1 MGVRAME
8 DAVRQEPYP
17 GDPQTPGKPAWG
29 AEADGAEGLLPSG
42 VTAYTGAEVSSS
54 TSGREDD
61 GYGESGG
68 GGGRRRQSA
77 KSDPAGGGFDTKP
90 SQDYV
95 KEYTSPGGA
104 KWSTSEP
111 VPKRGPGSG
120 RRLAASAAMLSP
132 DELDHYLEEEPS
144 GAKSGPGPQPFPHA
158 SKGERTSGEVSGEG
172 RTHTSDM
179 EVCFL
184 GTASC
189 LPSLTRGVSS
199 VALRL
204 VGKRGA
210 GSSTWIF
217 DAGEGTQIQMQKSWC
232 RPSTID
238 KIFITHL
245 HGDHSFGVV
254 GLMCLI
260 GQNRDEPLE
269 IYGPAGLRALL
280 RVTLQLTGSRML
292 PPYRVIELHDV
303 PFLHQRYVRE
313 PTSACEGMYAPM
325 DRRFKETDE
334 GEDIYPDADGA
345 WRCCQ
350 TDTGI
355 TVIATAMQHTM
366 PCVGYCV
373 SEPKGE
379 DRLLVELVQ
388 DIVERNKEGLRQV
401 YGRSY
406 KKVFKDIKALQP
418 GQHLDMPSGEVIYAD
433 DVLVPARPGRKVVI
447 LGDTCDASSMVPFA
461 AGADLVVHEATNA
474 WIPGLDDKS
483 PYAVQKDTIAHGHST
498 PDMAG
503 DFARAVDA
511 KRFVSCV
518 REHARVRVQGG
529 KDSDGQKVA
538 RNSGKL
544 SADV

>member
-1 MGVRAME
+1 VAELRSLL
-8 DAVRQEPYP
+8 QEFGEKPDKLKKAEIITRIVELTEAKGSP
-17 GDPQTPGKPAWG
+17 LEKPAYWSQVDTAHGSPCKVVPGPDDGETVQVDPTLQAGTPQARGQPPHQDAQGINGRPVEAVHHDNPGVG
-29 AEADGAEGLLPSG
+29 AVPVSRGRTRDADTDGAERRGGLLPSG
-42 VTAYTGAEVSSS
+42 VTAYTGEELPS
-54 TSGREDD
+54 TRSEQDEDGRWESGAGRET
-61 GYGESGG
+61 
-68 GGGRRRQSA
+68 GGRRERLPR
-77 KSDPAGGGFDTKP
+77 DPYSNGKHSYDTGP

-95 KEYTSPGGA
+95 RDEASAHPASGEAT
-104 KWSTSEP
+104 
-111 VPKRGPGSG
+111 PKRGPGSG

-132 DELDHYLEEEPS
+132 DELDEYLEQP
-144 GAKSGPGPQPFPHA
+144 AAARAGPGPQPFPQIYRGDRA
-158 SKGERTSGEVSGEG
+158 SGEVSGEG
-172 RTHTSDM
+172 GRQHTADM

-199 VALRL
+199 VAMRL
-204 VGKRGA
+204 LGKRGA

-292 PPYRVIELHDV
+292 PPYRVIELHDI
-303 PFLHQRYVRE
+303 PFLHQRFVRE
-313 PTSACEGMYAPM
+313 PSSACEGLYAPM
-325 DRRFKETDE
+325 DRRFKEVDE
-334 GEDIYPDADGA
+334 GEDLYPGPDGA

-355 TVIATAMQHTM
+355 SVVATAMQHTM

-379 DRLLVELVQ
+379 DRLRVDLVE
-388 DIVERNKEGLRQV
+388 DIVERNK
-401 YGRSY
+401 
-406 KKVFKDIKALQP
+406 K
-418 GQHLDMPSGEVIYAD
+418 
-433 DVLVPARPGRKVVI
+433 
-447 LGDTCDASSMVPFA
+447 
-461 AGADLVVHEATNA
+461 
-474 WIPGLDDKS
+474 
-483 PYAVQKDTIAHGHST
+483 
-498 PDMAG
+498 
-503 DFARAVDA
+503 VDA
-511 KRFVSCV
+511 V
-518 REHARVRVQGG
+518 RAPHP
-529 KDSDGQKVA
+529 KP
-538 RNSGKL
+538 L
-544 SADV
+544 T